1 MQSEGGLKLRLKKS
15 KMKKPKKTEK
25 LDEIVIKTESAEID
39 ESYED
44 ISFDPNFDIKQE
56 MPDEISDEELNLI
69 PEGLNPDILIK
80 EEWDSPEE
88 EMSEENM
95 YLPLPDNF
103 QDYQDPL
110 TA

>member
-15 KMKKPKKTEK
+15 KKKKTKKTKK

-39 ESYED
+39 QSYGD

-56 MPDEISDEELNLI
+56 MSDEELNPI

-88 EMSEENM
+88 DMLEENM
-95 YLPLPDNF
+95 YLPLPNNF